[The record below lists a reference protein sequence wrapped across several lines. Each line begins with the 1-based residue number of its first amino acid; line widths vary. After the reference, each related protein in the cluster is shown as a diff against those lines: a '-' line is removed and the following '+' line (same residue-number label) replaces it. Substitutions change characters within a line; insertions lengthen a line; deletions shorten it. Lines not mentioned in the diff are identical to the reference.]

1 MRRCT
6 ANNRENKKMCMHED
20 KYSLLDRVSGQES
33 CTQTSKII
41 ETARGKIEVFLL
53 ALLSLEGKIQCF
65 ALATEFL
72 P

>member
-1 MRRCT
+1 
-6 ANNRENKKMCMHED
+6 MCMHED

-41 ETARGKIEVFLL
+41 ETARGKIEVCLL

>member
-1 MRRCT
+1 
-6 ANNRENKKMCMHED
+6 MCMHED

-53 ALLSLEGKIQCF
+53 ALLSLEGKTQCF

>member
-1 MRRCT
+1 
-6 ANNRENKKMCMHED
+6 MHED

-53 ALLSLEGKIQCF
+53 ALLSLEGKTQCF